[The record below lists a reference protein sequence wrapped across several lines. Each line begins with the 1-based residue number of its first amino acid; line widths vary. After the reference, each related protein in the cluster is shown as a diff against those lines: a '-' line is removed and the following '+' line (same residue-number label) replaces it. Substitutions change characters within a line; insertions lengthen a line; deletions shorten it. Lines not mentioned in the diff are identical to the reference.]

1 MSITLI
7 GHVSKDVNVFKGSTE
22 VLAGGG
28 VYYGSF
34 AARSLG
40 EDVTVITKL
49 NLKDYQLFKDM
60 EDFGIKVVWIESL
73 KTTSIE
79 NTYPSDN
86 PDERTSRIVS
96 RADPF
101 TVDDLREVCGIVHIS
116 PLWHGEFPEELIEV
130 VREKADFLSGD
141 AQGFLRNIDESGNM
155 YYEDWKHKDLL
166 EVFDVFKLDSK
177 EAKVM
182 TGEDDPELSLK
193 KIMKY
198 GVKEILLTTK
208 EGVYLAK
215 SGKVYFHP
223 FGDWKMEGRTGRG
236 DTAIATYLA
245 LRNKFEDAEEVVK
258 RVAEI
263 TTLKM
268 RRKGPYRGWKS

>member
-40 EDVTVITKL
+40 EDVAVITKL

-60 EDFGIKVVWIESL
+60 ENFGIKVVWIESL

-141 AQGFLRNIDESGNM
+141 AQGFLRNVDEIGNM

-245 LRNKFEDAEEVVK
+245 LRNKFEDSEEVVK